1 MRQKKIK
8 TSDILADPAILKVG
22 ARLFTTDEK
31 RLGIQVITQ
40 RDCDDLGFTA
50 YKPDGSILFVLL
62 KGALLNVLSQKEL
75 DSAYELLRTVS
86 GNLSNRPDIIGEK
99 MRMPGIRKNGTASN
113 FKMAPPAVV
122 TAMGGNS
129 DLLGFYK
136 YKNPA
141 PGVLDCAP
149 TAWTIGKPNIY
160 GDAQRFI
167 YAVDEVYRTVLPD
180 EHRTQM
186 EYVRAIPPVLRIG
199 KTAFT
204 TLYILK
210 NAPTA
215 IHIDKFDYAK
225 SFGVMATLGDW
236 KGNAIVWPKYRIGVD
251 YRPGDVLLGDV
262 HEYHCNLPRLSG
274 ERVSCIFF
282 VRTGMHQCPARG
294 QTALRSK

>member
-262 HEYHCNLPRLSG
+262 HEYHGNLPLLSG